1 MLLLMAVAGPTWA
14 TDEVFTLTADL
25 GYDSGTAVEILE
37 GTSMNLTFEQG
48 SNKNNDPKYYSTGD
62 AVRLY
67 GGNTLTITPTAES
80 TIYITKVVFVRGS
93 GDSGKALI
101 ASTGKMTGDTWEGCS
116 NGGNIT
122 FTADGTTGHVRIAK
136 VTVTYNTDGCP
147 EPTVETTEFM
157 PTFSPEPGEVEAGTV
172 VTITANDDWSIAS
185 YLYNSEET
193 TVGEK
198 SCTVTINE
206 DAEIVVNGVYGEETG
221 RATANY
227 TIKAAVPEATFVLTN
242 AKQGYPNRT
251 QVETIRGTDL
261 YLTFAKGSGST
272 APTYYTDGD
281 AVRVY
286 GGNTMAVTSS
296 NSDKKVKITK
306 IVITRGEGDN
316 GGKTFSAD
324 SGTMTGDT
332 WEGEASS
339 VKFTAAS
346 GSGNIR
352 VQTVDVTY
360 TIDDTPAVT
369 DFNPTFSPEPGMVD
383 KNTEVTIT
391 ANDGWY
397 IYGYYNEDGSV
408 NVMGQQSPSVT
419 ITITEDIELTV
430 VGGSYTEGV
439 ANQPKVVT
447 YTVNP
452 DSPDYETVQI
462 PYEETL
468 IENKGKFVIEGDDC
482 WSFNSYGAV
491 ASKKNVTSW
500 LVSPL
505 VDAEDVTEA
514 ITLTFEHQGRFFTT
528 PSEEATL
535 WVREAGGDWEQL
547 AIEYPEAFTG
557 TKWTTF
563 SEVTVDLSDYAGKT
577 FQIGYQ
583 YTSTETNYGG
593 WEVKNVNIVAGEV
606 IEKQEAGL
614 SYGGEN
620 VTYTATIGEENDFP
634 VLENPNQLEV
644 TYRSTNTDV
653 ATIDADGNIT
663 LVSAGQTTIFAEF
676 AGNDAFK
683 EGQASY
689 LLVVKEPVIAG
700 TDKYELVTDVTTLAV
715 DDEII
720 IVGTADEEEFYA
732 LSTTQNT
739 NNRAANAV
747 EIEDDG
753 TIIPGNDIQ
762 IITLGEGD
770 TGYVFYTG
778 EGYLYAAA
786 SDKNWMRTEEKAD
799 ANANATIDIDDE
811 TGDATIVFQGS
822 NTRNHMRFNPNNGNP
837 MFSCYAESSTVKNLP
852 RIYRKV
858 TETQTTYDVTL
869 SKYGLG
875 TFYWSDKAFLLPEGL
890 SAATYTYDEATHK
903 VQPNVVMS
911 EGRVIPAGEAVVL
924 KGEASATY
932 TLTEVDGS
940 NFSCDQMNRL
950 MGLDKEG
957 SVEIPTAVFKYYW
970 LGAKDGVPGFYYGAT
985 DGEPFILGAHKA
997 FLPLSE
1003 EEAAF
1008 ATFVLFDGTATAING
1023 IEQAESKATDAVYNL
1038 NGQKVNA
1045 SYKGVVI
1052 VNGKKQIRK

>member
-1 MLLLMAVAGPTWA
+1 MLLLMAVAGPALAQEKTVEWDLTTNFFSSASEDAVTWKSDYA
-14 TDEVFTLTADL
+14 TMTIGKGNTVKANNYLGGVDNRTSTRFYTGAALDISPATGYQVTKAVFEATTANYANALKGSTWGGNATATVSGTTVTVTPGAGKTYLTAVI
-25 GYDSGTAVEILE
+25 GGTC
-37 GTSMNLTFEQG
+37 G
-48 SNKNNDPKYYSTGD
+48 
-62 AVRLY
+62 
-67 GGNTLTITPTAES
+67 
-80 TIYITKVVFVRGS
+80 
-93 GDSGKALI
+93 
-101 ASTGKMTGDTWEGCS
+101 
-116 NGGNIT
+116 
-122 FTADGTTGHVRIAK
+122 FTK
-136 VTVTYNTDGCP
+136 VTVSYKDAEG
-147 EPTVETTEFM
+147 
-157 PTFSPEPGEVEAGTV
+157 GTV
-172 VTITANDDWSIAS
+172 V
-185 YLYNSEET
+185 ET
-193 TVGEK
+193 
-198 SCTVTINE
+198 
-206 DAEIVVNGVYGEETG
+206 
-221 RATANY
+221 
-227 TIKAAVPEATFVLTN
+227 
-242 AKQGYPNRT
+242 
-251 QVETIRGTDL
+251 
-261 YLTFAKGSGST
+261 
-272 APTYYTDGD
+272 
-281 AVRVY
+281 
-286 GGNTMAVTSS
+286 
-296 NSDKKVKITK
+296 
-306 IVITRGEGDN
+306 
-316 GGKTFSAD
+316 
-324 SGTMTGDT
+324 
-332 WEGEASS
+332 
-339 VKFTAAS
+339 
-346 GSGNIR
+346 
-352 VQTVDVTY
+352 
-360 TIDDTPAVT
+360 T
-369 DFNPTFSPEPGMVD
+369 DFNPTFSPEPGEVD

-391 ANDGWY
+391 ANDEWELYFYTLNGDQHVFD
-397 IYGYYNEDGSV
+397 N
-408 NVMGQQSPSVT
+408 NVQSATV
-419 ITITEDIELTV
+419 TITEDSELIVCGRNTLDP
-430 VGGSYTEGV
+430 SLD
-439 ANQPKVVT
+439 NNVVT
-447 YTVNP
+447 VNYTVNP
-452 DSPDYETVQI
+452 DSPDYVTVTL
-462 PYEETL
+462 PYEESL
-468 IENKGKFVIEGDDC
+468 VSDQGKFVVEGDAC
-482 WSFNSYGAV
+482 WNFNSYGAV

-505 VDAEDVTEA
+505 VNAEDVTEA

-747 EIEDDG
+747 SIESDG

-811 TGDATIVFQGS
+811 TGDATIIFQGS

-837 MFSCYAESSTVKNLP
+837 MFACYAETSTIKTLP

-875 TFYWSDKAFLLPEGL
+875 TFYWSDKAFQLPEGL
-890 SAATYTYDEATHK
+890 TAATYTYDEATHK
-903 VQPNVVMS
+903 VQPNVVME
-911 EGRVIPAGEAVVL
+911 EGSVIPAGEAVVL

-957 SVEIPTAVFKYYW
+957 SVEIASAVFKYYW

-1003 EEAAF
+1003 DEAAF

-1023 IEQAESKATDAVYNL
+1023 IEQADSQVKGAVYNL

>member
-1 MLLLMAVAGPTWA
+1 MAVAGPTWA
-14 TDEVFTLTADL
+14 TDEVFTLTSDL
-25 GYDSGTAVEILE
+25 GIANSEVVESVE
-37 GTSMNLTFEQG
+37 GTSMSLTF
-48 SNKNNDPKYYSTGD
+48 SNGTNNNAPKYYSTGN
-62 AVRLY
+62 AVRVY

-80 TIYITKVVFVRGS
+80 TIYITKVVFNRAS
-93 GDSGKALI
+93 GGNSNTLSAD
-101 ASTGKMTGDTWEGCS
+101 TGKMEGDTWIGCS
-116 NGGNIT
+116 EGEDIT
-122 FTADGTTGHVRIAK
+122 FTVSGTTGHIRINSI
-136 VTVTYNTDGCP
+136 TVTYNTEGCP
-147 EPTVETTEFM
+147 DPTEETTEFN

-172 VTITANDDWSIAS
+172 VTITANDEWTISS
-185 YLYNSEET
+185 YLLDLPDETAIEVNGKTATVTLTESCTITVYGYNTLDGSET
-193 TVGEK
+193 TVVAQF
-198 SCTVTINE
+198 TV
-206 DAEIVVNGVYGEETG
+206 AEEG
-221 RATANY
+221 
-227 TIKAAVPEATFVLTN
+227 PEATFVLT
-242 AKQGYPNRT
+242 ADKQGYENT
-251 QVETIRGTDL
+251 EDVATVTSDNGE
-261 YLTFAKGSGST
+261 LTLSFSSGK
-272 APTYYTDGD
+272 YYTTGD

-286 GGNTMAVTSS
+286 GGGTMTVEPASGTEVT
-296 NSDKKVKITK
+296 ITK
-306 IVITRGEGDN
+306 IVISRGSGDN
-316 GGKTFSAD
+316 GSKKFSANI
-324 SGTMTGDT
+324 GTMDGDT
-332 WEGEASS
+332 WTGEAGS
-339 VKFTAAS
+339 VTFTAAD
-346 GSGNIR
+346 GSGHIR

-360 TIDDTPAVT
+360 TVGEAPPVETT
-369 DFNPTFSPEPGMVD
+369 EFNPTFSPEPGMVD

-391 ANDGWY
+391 ANDEWDLYFYTLNGDQY
-397 IYGYYNEDGSV
+397 VFDN
-408 NVMGQQSPSVT
+408 NVQSATV
-419 ITITEDIELTV
+419 TITEDSELIVCGRNTLDPSLNSDPVTV
-430 VGGSYTEGV
+430 
-439 ANQPKVVT
+439 N

-452 DSPDYETVQI
+452 DSPDYVTVTL
-462 PYEETL
+462 PYEESL
-468 IENKGKFVIEGDDC
+468 VSDQGKFVVEGDAC

-689 LLVVKEPVIAG
+689 LLVVKEQVIAG
-700 TDKYELVTDVTTLAV
+700 TDKYELVTDVRTLAAE
-715 DDEII
+715 DEII
-720 IVGTADEEEFYA
+720 IVGTADEENFFA
-732 LSTTQNT
+732 MSTTQNA

-753 TIIPGNDIQ
+753 TIIPGSDIQ
-762 IITLGEGD
+762 IFTLEEGELGFA
-770 TGYVFYTG
+770 FYTG
-778 EGYLYAAA
+778 SGYIYAA
-786 SDKNWMRTEEKAD
+786 SSGSNWLRTEAEAD
-799 ANANATIDIDDE
+799 DNAYATIDIDDE
-811 TGDATIVFQGS
+811 NGEATIVFQGGF
-822 NTRNHMRFNPNNGNP
+822 TRNHMRFNTNNGNP
-837 MFSCYAESSTVKNLP
+837 VFACYAESSSVKNMP

-858 TETQTTYDVTL
+858 TEEEFTYDVTL

-890 SAATYTYDEATHK
+890 SAATYTYDSATKK
-903 VQPNVVMS
+903 VRPNVTYAAGS
-911 EGRVIPAGEAVVL
+911 SIPADEAVVL

-932 TLTEVDGS
+932 TLTEAKKAESEKDA
-940 NFSCDQMNRL
+940 DNRL
-950 MGLDKEG
+950 QGLDEEG

-970 LGAKDGVPGFYYGAT
+970 LGAKDGVPGFYYGAAN
-985 DGEPFILGAHKA
+985 GAPFTLGAHKA
-997 FLPLSE
+997 FLALSE
-1003 EEAAF
+1003 NEAAEAVGF
-1008 ATFVLFDGTATAING
+1008 ELFDVNAINA
-1023 IEQAESKATDAVYNL
+1023 IENTENGTIDAIYNL
-1038 NGQKVNA
+1038 NGQKVNKQ
-1045 SYKGVVI
+1045 YKGVVI
-1052 VNGKKQIRK
+1052 INGKKQIRK